1 MKAIIIQFGF
11 SDILFRTNI
20 HALCKTKNW
29 FMILNLWS
37 DILRLSLPQSHH
49 PQYLTQKEQG
59 AEFKLT
65 QDK

>member
-1 MKAIIIQFGF
+1 MKAILIQFGF

-20 HALCKTKNW
+20 HALCKNKNW
-29 FMILNLWS
+29 FMILNLWN